1 MRSAIHALKYRGR
14 VELAPGLA
22 RYLRAVTAETPWP
35 SLLYAMDGIVPVP
48 LHRDRLDE
56 RGYNQAGLLASC
68 FAEEAGTPV
77 FEESIMRVDATIS
90 QVGLS
95 REERAGNVLGKFR
108 ADPELVAGKS
118 LLLIDDVFTT
128 GATMRACAEAMR
140 DAGAGAI
147 FGLALAGPSRYKN
160 AQSESGVASMS
171 RP

>member
-1 MRSAIHALKYRGR
+1 MRSDILALKYDGR

-22 RYLRAVTAETPWP
+22 RYLRAVTAEASWP
-35 SLLYAMDGIVPVP
+35 SLLNAIDGIVPVP
-48 LHRDRLDE
+48 LHRDRLRE

-68 FAEEAGTPV
+68 FAEEADTPFLEKAIV
-77 FEESIMRVDATIS
+77 RVDATIS

-95 REERAGNVLGKFR
+95 REERAGNVLGKFK
-108 ADPELVAGKS
+108 ADPELVEGKS

-147 FGLALAGPSRYKN
+147 FGLALAGPSR
-160 AQSESGVASMS
+160 S
-171 RP
+171 